1 MINLDIMKLPHAI
14 RFFRKPDHI
23 SFLVG
28 FTLLSSHLFID
39 DFILKIATIL
49 TFSFTLAYELFEIS
63 KGGRDIYKLDHF
75 TFVIGFVLLIVT
87 IISENQL
94 ILYLIFILMA
104 FTLGYEVYRVR
115 QVDLKNRKRNDK

>member
-1 MINLDIMKLPHAI
+1 MIYLNNMKLPHAI

-75 TFVIGFVLLIVT
+75 TFVIGFILLIVT
-87 IISENQL
+87 IFYENQL
-94 ILYLIFILMA
+94 ILYLIFILMT

-115 QVDLKNRKRNDK
+115 QYDLKNRKKKN

>member
-1 MINLDIMKLPHAI
+1 MKLPHAI

-39 DFILKIATIL
+39 DFILKIATII
-49 TFSFTLAYELFEIS
+49 TFSFTLFEIS

-87 IISENQL
+87 IIYENQF

-115 QVDLKNRKRNDK
+115 QVDLKNRKKNDK

>member
-1 MINLDIMKLPHAI
+1 MKLPHAI

-28 FTLLSSHLFID
+28 FTLLSSHLFIN
-39 DFILKIATIL
+39 DFFLKITTIL
-49 TFSFTLAYELFEIS
+49 VFSFTLTYELFEIS

-75 TFVIGFVLLIVT
+75 TFVIGFVLLIIT
-87 IISENQL
+87 IIYENQF
-94 ILYLIFILMA
+94 ILYPIFILMA

-115 QVDLKNRKRNDK
+115 QVDLKRKK

>member
-1 MINLDIMKLPHAI
+1 MKLPHAI

-28 FTLLSSHLFID
+28 FALLSSHLFIN
-39 DFILKIATIL
+39 DFFLKIATIL
-49 TFSFTLAYELFEIS
+49 TFSFTLAYELLEIS

-75 TFVIGFVLLIVT
+75 TFVIGFVLLIAT
-87 IISENQL
+87 IIYENQL

-115 QVDLKNRKRNDK
+115 QMDLKNRKKNNE

>member
-1 MINLDIMKLPHAI
+1 MRLPRAI

-28 FTLLSSHLFID
+28 FALLSSHLFID
-39 DFILKIATIL
+39 DIFLKIATIL

-87 IISENQL
+87 IIYENQF
-94 ILYLIFILMA
+94 ILYLIFILMG

-115 QVDLKNRKRNDK
+115 KMDLKNMNKNDK

>member
-1 MINLDIMKLPHAI
+1 MKLPHAI

-23 SFLVG
+23 TFLLG

-39 DFILKIATIL
+39 NFLIKIATIL
-49 TFSFTLAYELFEIS
+49 IFSFTLAYELFEIS

-75 TFVIGFVLLIVT
+75 TFVIGFVLLIAT
-87 IISENQL
+87 IVYENQI
-94 ILYLIFILMA
+94 ILYLVFILMV

-115 QVDLKNRKRNDK
+115 QMDIKNRKKNNE

>member
-1 MINLDIMKLPHAI
+1 MIYLNNMKLPHAI

-63 KGGRDIYKLDHF
+63 KANL
-75 TFVIGFVLLIVT
+75 
-87 IISENQL
+87 
-94 ILYLIFILMA
+94 
-104 FTLGYEVYRVR
+104 
-115 QVDLKNRKRNDK
+115 